1 MNELE
6 FIMGPVSSPYGALRA
21 SLGYPKPWSIKFIE
35 VGNEDNLGGGG
46 DSYASYRFEAFYTAI
61 KAVYPD
67 VVVIASTVAYNFG
80 TDAAGDYHQY
90 TRPDYFVGQFNYFD
104 HFPTGH
110 KTLVGKLF
118 HPILSTMRI

>member
-6 FIMGPVSSPYGALRA
+6 FIMGSVSSPYGALRA

-67 VVVIASTVAYNFG
+67 MVVMASTVAYDFG
-80 TDAAGDYHQY
+80 ADAAGDYHQY

-104 HFPTGH
+104 QFRTGH

-118 HPILSTMRI
+118 DPILSTMRI

>member
-6 FIMGPVSSPYGALRA
+6 FIMGSVSSPYGALRA

-67 VVVIASTVAYNFG
+67 MVVMASTVAYDFG

-104 HFPTGH
+104 QFRTGH

-118 HPILSTMRI
+118 DPILSTMRI